1 MKPQSVRTGAVL
13 KNCLSES
20 KQKEKR
26 KIESETKYTVRK
38 RAMNEKKMIV
48 FFFAQVVSLS
58 VVTSI

>member
-1 MKPQSVRTGAVL
+1 MKSQSVRTGAVL

-26 KIESETKYTVRK
+26 KIESERKYIVRK

-58 VVTSI
+58 VVISI

>member
-1 MKPQSVRTGAVL
+1 MKSVKRVKSQSVRTGAVL

-26 KIESETKYTVRK
+26 KIESERKYTVRK

-48 FFFAQVVSLS
+48 FFLLKLYL
-58 VVTSI
+58 